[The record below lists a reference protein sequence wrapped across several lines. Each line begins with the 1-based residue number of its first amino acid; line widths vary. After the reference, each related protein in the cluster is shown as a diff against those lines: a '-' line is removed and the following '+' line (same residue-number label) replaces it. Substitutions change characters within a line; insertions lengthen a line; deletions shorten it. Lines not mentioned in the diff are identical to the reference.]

1 MSSLQSTVE
10 HYQNWL
16 NKSSNQEQYSHITD
30 EERKTCQTKLT
41 EVSTWMYQ
49 TMENQ
54 GKLQLW
60 EDPIVNVSDLDG
72 KRIELVRV
80 VNPIMSKPVPKKEE
94 SEKKLEEK
102 KESENEGDHNI
113 QPMDTDEKKTNEIK
127 TEPMDT
133 SV

>member
-41 EVSTWMYQ
+41 GVSTWMYQ

-80 VNPIMSKPVPKKEE
+80 VNPNHEQASAKEGRIGKKNGR
-94 SEKKLEEK
+94 KKRK
-102 KESENEGDHNI
+102 
-113 QPMDTDEKKTNEIK
+113 
-127 TEPMDT
+127 
-133 SV
+133 